1 MADTLKILW
10 MSGVGLQALI
20 LALMAG
26 KKFQRSF
33 PAVFFY
39 LLISLLQAP
48 AMYIV
53 YTTKGYSSWPA
64 FWVGWSSQAIVVVAR
79 WLAVCEVC
87 RTVLGQF
94 EGIWALTWRVLA
106 VLGSSAMILALLLG
120 GHDFVKIVSTFDLSL
135 EVSMTTVLMLFFVF
149 SRYYKVFVQNSLRTM
164 AVAFCLY
171 SLFRTIND
179 LVLQAFL
186 RDYAGTWN
194 FIDEVTYLATLLL
207 LGGAVYV
214 LSSERS
220 EKVVLLPQAVYSG
233 FVPQV
238 NERLRLLNERLSEFL
253 RSKQAGKA

>member
-1 MADTLKILW
+1 M
-10 MSGVGLQALI
+10 
-20 LALMAG
+20 
-26 KKFQRSF
+26 
-33 PAVFFY
+33 
-39 LLISLLQAP
+39 
-48 AMYIV
+48 
-53 YTTKGYSSWPA
+53 
-64 FWVGWSSQAIVVVAR
+64 
-79 WLAVCEVC
+79 
-87 RTVLGQF
+87 
-94 EGIWALTWRVLA
+94 TWRVLA
-106 VLGSSAMILALLLG
+106 VLGSSALILALLLG

-135 EVSMTTVLMLFFVF
+135 EVSMTTVLMVFFVF

-220 EKVVLLPQAVYSG
+220 EKVVLFPQAVYSG

-253 RSKQAGKA
+253 RSKQAEKA